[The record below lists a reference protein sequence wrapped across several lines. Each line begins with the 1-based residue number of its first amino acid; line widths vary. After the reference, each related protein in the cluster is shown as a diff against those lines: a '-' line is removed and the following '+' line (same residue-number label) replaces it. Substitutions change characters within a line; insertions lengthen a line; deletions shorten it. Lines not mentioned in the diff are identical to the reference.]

1 MNPPVTRSG
10 LLVLLIA
17 GLLLVAAPVGCGR
30 EGQSQADGRT
40 ATPAPPATPHLVES
54 PPPGPPIPELTEEEQ
69 DKALD
74 IAMSDERVTALLE
87 GHPYTVEAIG
97 LWTTPK
103 SLRKV
108 GAVIVLS
115 FAQPISVDGD
125 LPYVDYGGD
134 EYGAA
139 WDEYREGVAHV
150 ASDSV
155 TEMHIMVDLAR
166 GQVVAI
172 NPY

>member
-1 MNPPVTRSG
+1 VERGG
-10 LLVLLIA
+10 LLALLIA
-17 GLLLVAAPVGCGR
+17 GLLLVAAPVGCTH
-30 EGQSQADGRT
+30 EGQSPADGRT
-40 ATPAPPATPHLVES
+40 ATPAPPATPSLAES
-54 PPPGPPIPELTEEEQ
+54 PLPGPPLPELTEEER

-74 IAMSDERVTALLE
+74 IALSGERVTALLQ
-87 GHPYTVEAIG
+87 GRASAVEAIG
-97 LWTTPK
+97 VWTTPK
-103 SLRKV
+103 SLQKV
-108 GAVIVLS
+108 GAGIVLS
-115 FAQPISVDGD
+115 FPEPISVDGD
-125 LPYVDYGGD
+125 FPYIDYGGD

-155 TEMHIMVDLAR
+155 TEVHIMVDLVR